1 MGRVANPFARVGSMF
16 SGIGGLD
23 LGVEQ
28 VLAPKVLWQV
38 EPEPYCRAVL
48 ARHWPHAD
56 RSVLSVLDREQV
68 RALPEVDL
76 LIGGPPCQG
85 FSGAGKMRGL
95 ADERSGLMVDW
106 CDFIAEKRIHGV
118 ITENVSSGVSRWLPY
133 LDGRLTQA
141 GYVHVPLAI
150 SAADVGAPH
159 LRRRVFD
166 IAIALPLG
174 LLAHTH
180 SVQLRVWEQ
189 WQPRRQ
195 ARGVR
200 KPEEALVGVCSEGVA
215 DADGQEQLQPSR
227 GMGKIW
233 GRTGHCGDEVADPLL
248 KGLQRGHVFEQES
261 PDAAGLSRVLA
272 HTEGSGREFVWGTA
286 EPDGEDEVGRASAQ
300 CRLGRAAHGLSLGL
314 DWPAP
319 RGELQH
325 AFEAPRTIPKGTDKH
340 RRARLK
346 ALGNAVVPACGAAAA
361 RALLRLHDLVQLEVA
376 RITIQEDTC
385 SRP

>member
-1 MGRVANPFARVGSMF
+1 MGRVANPFTRVGSMF
-16 SGIGGLD
+16 SGVGGLD

-28 VLAPKVLWQV
+28 VLASKVLWQV

-106 CDFIAEKRIHGV
+106 CDFIAEKRTHGV

-141 GYVHVPLAI
+141 GYVHLPLAI

-166 IAIALPLG
+166 IAIALPYG

-200 KPEEALVGVCSEGVA
+200 KPQEALVRFCSEGVA
-215 DADGQEQLQPSR
+215 DADGQGQLQPSR

-233 GRTGHCGDEVADPLL
+233 GRTGHCGGEVADCE
-248 KGLQRGHVFEQES
+248 G
-261 PDAAGLSRVLA
+261 AGRQFMWRS
-272 HTEGSGREFVWGTA
+272 T
-286 EPDGEDEVGRASAQ
+286 EPDGDNEGGGASAQ
-300 CRLGRAAHGLSLGL
+300 CELGRAAHGFSLGL

-319 RGELQH
+319 RGEYQH

-376 RITIQEDTC
+376 RLTVQEDTC